1 MERSARSAKEGY
13 GKVLGPLE
21 HEILEVLWA
30 RKEASGK
37 EIFEEIKKSRELA
50 LTTVLTVLERL
61 AKKGFVT
68 KVKGESVFIF
78 TPAFNRSEFAREV
91 SHGVLKGIFDISAS
105 GACASFV
112 DMLADSDPLELE
124 RLSALIERKKKTLE
138 LAKPK
143 KG

>member
-1 MERSARSAKEGY
+1 MEKSLKNPKEGY
-13 GKVLGPLE
+13 GKVIGPLE

-30 RKEASGK
+30 SGGSSGK
-37 EIFEEIKKSRELA
+37 EIFAEIKKTRHLA

-78 TPAFNRSEFAREV
+78 KPAFTKAEFAKEV
-91 SHGVLKGIFDISAS
+91 SHDVLKDIFDISAS

-112 DMLADSDPLELE
+112 DILAEADPLELE

-138 LAKPK
+138 TR